1 MFLLVGHLLKTSIIM
16 AYNFKV
22 TTASYIILIRVLNR
36 CISNDIS
43 DTTLYQPISKNIGI
57 ARLRIDQYL
66 NLSSDIVFYIKIQ
79 FAYRFCFR
87 KH

>member
-1 MFLLVGHLLKTSIIM
+1 M

-36 CISNDIS
+36 CVSNDIS

-66 NLSSDIVFYIKIQ
+66 NLGSDIVFYIKIQ